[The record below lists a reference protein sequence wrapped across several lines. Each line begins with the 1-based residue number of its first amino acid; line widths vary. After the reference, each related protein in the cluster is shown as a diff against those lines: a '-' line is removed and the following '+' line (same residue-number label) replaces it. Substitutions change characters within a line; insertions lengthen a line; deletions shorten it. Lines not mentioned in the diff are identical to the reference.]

1 MPSDQRPEPE
11 PAGPEL
17 QQLCAFLDF
26 QRATVLWKAEGLDA
40 EQLRRSHPPSTLTL
54 GGLLNH
60 LALVEDSWFEERF
73 AGLPE
78 REPWASVDWKADPDF
93 EFRTAADLDPDEVRQ
108 RYLDACARS
117 REVVGRAESLDQ
129 LSVKAW
135 PDGRHWDLRWVLIH
149 MIEETARHAGHADL
163 IRESIDGATGE

>member
-1 MPSDQRPEPE
+1 MASDQRPEPE
-11 PAGPEL
+11 NTGPEL

-26 QRATVLWKAEGLDA
+26 QRATVLWKTEGLDA
-40 EQLRRSHPPSTLTL
+40 EQLRRPHPPSTLTL
-54 GGLLNH
+54 GGLLHH
-60 LALVEDSWFEERF
+60 LALVEDSWFQERF

-93 EFRTAADLDPDEVRQ
+93 EFRTAADLDPGELRT

-117 REVVGRAESLDQ
+117 REVVDRAEGLDQ
-129 LSVKAW
+129 LSARAGRG
-135 PDGRHWDLRWVLIH
+135 GRHWDLRWVLIH